1 MGLEVIGGKNRVRGD
16 AVGVEADETSPPR
29 VGEPY
34 FCTESSS
41 ICFFFVG
48 GVVVSDLANKG
59 LLRHT
64 DQQNK
69 TGKV

>member
-34 FCTESSS
+34 FYLLLSVFSSW
-41 ICFFFVG
+41 VG

-64 DQQNK
+64 DQQKK

>member
-34 FCTESSS
+34 FSTELVFSSW
-41 ICFFFVG
+41 VG
-48 GVVVSDLANKG
+48 
-59 LLRHT
+59 
-64 DQQNK
+64 
-69 TGKV
+69 